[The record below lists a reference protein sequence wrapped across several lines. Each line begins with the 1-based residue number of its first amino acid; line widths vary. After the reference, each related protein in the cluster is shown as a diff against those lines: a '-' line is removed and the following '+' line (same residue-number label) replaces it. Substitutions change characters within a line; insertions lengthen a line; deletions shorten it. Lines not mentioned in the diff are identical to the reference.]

1 MSEENQMEEMS
12 FLDHLEELRWHI
24 MRSLIAVVTLM
35 IVAFLSKEIIFD
47 MILLAPLKSDFWTYR
62 QICTITQ
69 SFLDEGLFCME
80 DIPLEMQNISM
91 LGQFSTHLLTSFV
104 AGIIIAFPYIFWEI
118 WSFVKPAL
126 YGNEKKFAKG
136 TVFSV
141 SVLFFTGVLFGYFVL
156 TPLSVNFFAH
166 YTVSESVKNLIQIKN
181 YISYVT
187 TIILVCG
194 VVFQLPVASFF
205 LARAGLISS
214 AFLVQYKKHAIVV
227 IMIFSAIITP
237 PDPVTQVGI
246 AIPIYMIYQLSII
259 VSRKVERKRDRL
271 ELLET
276 AKSEEKLLDQIT
288 D

>member
-24 MRSLIAVVTLM
+24 MRSLIAVVALM

-47 MILLAPLKSDFWTYR
+47 MILLAPLKGDFWTYR

-80 DIPLEMQNISM
+80 DIPLKIQNISM
-91 LGQFSTHLLTSFV
+91 LGNFSMHFLASFV
-104 AGIIIAFPYIFWEI
+104 VGLIISFPYVFWEV

-126 YGNEKKFAKG
+126 YGDEKKFAQG
-136 TVFSV
+136 TVFFV
-141 SVLFFTGVLFGYFVL
+141 SILFFTGVLFGYFVL
-156 TPLSVNFFAH
+156 TPLSVNFFAN
-166 YTVSESVKNLIQIKN
+166 YTVSDIVENNIQIKS

-205 LARAGLISS
+205 LARAGFISS

-237 PDPVTQVGI
+237 PDPVTQIGI
-246 AIPIYMIYQLSII
+246 AIPIYLIYQLSII
-259 VSRKVERKRDRL
+259 VSRKVERKKEKL

-276 AKSEEKLLDQIT
+276 SKTEEKLLDQIT